1 MVFFLFFLFSPEYL
15 REKREELVTI
25 SYSKPPTPP
34 TPPTSSF
41 LPSYPRFLNTLRFC
55 FTFFFFFFFF
65 LRFSAPLSLSLHN
78 SILFFPPPAHGPPP
92 HFPSAGRRAGD
103 FFSFGQKKKI
113 PPQAIPPHTSSLTY
127 RVCVWPLAPAPPYP
141 GKRKRRRRREEE
153 IFPSKFNCTLPLWI
167 ERIEKKKL

>member
-1 MVFFLFFLFSPEYL
+1 MVHVTCSPVNYIYIKWFFFLFFLFSPEYL

-65 LRFSAPLSLSLHN
+65 LRFSAPSHSH
-78 SILFFPPPAHGPPP
+78 STTPSSFSRPPPTAPPLISP
-92 HFPSAGRRAGD
+92 RRAGGPEI
-103 FFSFGQKKKI
+103 SSRLAKKKDS
-113 PPQAIPPHTSSLTY
+113 PSGHPSPHQLPHLQSM
-127 RVCVWPLAPAPPYP
+127 CLAPRPRPPLP
-141 GKRKRRRRREEE
+141 REE
-153 IFPSKFNCTLPLWI
+153 K
-167 ERIEKKKL
+167 EKKKKGRKNFSF